1 MSILGIDIGGTNT
14 KIAIGAENSFY
25 QGFPVILKT
34 SLPLEPFLDS
44 IFKKFLDKSV
54 EKIGISIAANVNSEG
69 VIVNATNLKI
79 ETPFPLK
86 EFVERET
93 GKICRVLND
102 GNASALAVANMKEFK
117 RYSSIVAVTLG
128 TGIGGGIV
136 LNSRVLTTKSG
147 LDSEIGHITVVP
159 NGKKCACGSRGCVEV
174 YCGEK
179 GIVERYNERS
189 KIKINSVRDLNKL
202 LLKGD
207 RKAKE
212 VTIETGAMIGQ
223 ALTVITNIL
232 GVEIFA
238 LGGGVCS
245 LGEPLI
251 ETIKKHIRKN
261 CFGSKFGVY
270 PKVKVIDNG
279 QFLPL
284 KGAMRLFNE

>member
-14 KIAIGAENSFY
+14 KIAIGDENSFY
-25 QGFPVILKT
+25 QGSPVILKT
-34 SLPLEPFLDS
+34 ILPLEPFLDS
-44 IFKKFLDKSV
+44 IFKKYLDASV

-79 ETPFPLK
+79 ETPMNLK
-86 EFVERET
+86 SYVEEKT
-93 GKICRVLND
+93 GRVCRVIND
-102 GNASALAVANMKEFK
+102 GNASAIAVANMEEFK
-117 RYSSIVAVTLG
+117 NYSSIVAVTLG

-136 LNSRVLTTKSG
+136 LNGKVLTSKSG
-147 LDSEIGHITVVP
+147 LDSEIGHITVHP
-159 NGKKCACGSRGCVEV
+159 NGKKCKCGSRGCVEV

-207 RKAKE
+207 SAAKE
-212 VTIETGAMIGQ
+212 VTIETGEMIGQ

-232 GVEIFA
+232 GVEIFT
-238 LGGGVCS
+238 LGGGVCG
-245 LGEPLI
+245 LGTPLI
-251 ETIKKHIRKN
+251 ETIQKHIRKN
-261 CFGSKFGVY
+261 CFGSKLGVY
-270 PKVKVIDNG
+270 PKIKVIDNA